1 MSWIVATPSFPPGR
15 ERLFCFPFAGGGAA
29 VFRSWQ
35 RQLEGVAVCPV
46 QRPGRGARMAEEPC
60 FRLPQLAV
68 SACDALR
75 PAMVPPFALF
85 GHSFGALLAFE
96 IARELRRRG
105 APGPDHLFV
114 SGRRAPR
121 LPEPA
126 PPLHGLPDA
135 EFVAEIRHRF
145 DGIPPAIL
153 QEPELLRL
161 LLPVL
166 RADMA
171 ALETYEY
178 REEEPLA
185 CPISA
190 FGGEDDPW
198 ATHDELEAWRGE
210 TSASFVVR
218 RFAGGHFY
226 LQQAE
231 PLLLPVLAERL
242 AEATTAATVKTAP

>member
-1 MSWIVATPSFPPGR
+1 MV
-15 ERLFCFPFAGGGAA
+15 
-29 VFRSWQ
+29 
-35 RQLEGVAVCPV
+35 
-46 QRPGRGARMAEEPC
+46 EEHC
-60 FRLPQLAV
+60 SRLPQLAA
-68 SACDALR
+68 SACDALG

-135 EFVAEIRHRF
+135 EFVAEIRSRF

-153 QEPELLRL
+153 QEPEILQL
-161 LLPVL
+161 LLPAL

-171 ALETYEY
+171 ALETYAY
-178 REEEPLA
+178 LHEEPLE
-185 CPISA
+185 CPITA
-190 FGGEDDPW
+190 LGGEDDPW
-198 ATHDELEAWRGE
+198 ATKEELEAWREE
-210 TSASFVVR
+210 TDASFATR
-218 RFAGGHFY
+218 RFPGAHFY

-231 PLLLPVLAERL
+231 PLLLSVLAERL
-242 AEATTAATVKTAP
+242 AEAAAAATVKSAP